1 MMRCVRLFFVL
12 LTLALVVGCS
22 KGESPE
28 NEVFAVSDLAHKKV
42 GVIKGTT
49 AEAYAMELGNGS
61 MDMKFESYPSL
72 KDMVEPLLQGELDAI
87 LSDDVPAKVLV
98 DSDPSLRILDEAL
111 KEESYA
117 GVIAKEKW
125 GLLDS
130 VNVAL
135 IQMRATGVYDSIV
148 KSYVGGDAKY
158 RVPLGPANGPV
169 LKVATYAKFPPFVY
183 YNEKKELVG
192 SDVEIVR
199 YAALPYLSGLSD
211 DENALAVH
219 RSIVGN
225 DADVEIVRYVADYL
239 ERPLEII
246 DMDFGKII
254 DAVRDG
260 QADLGFAAF
269 SVTEERKQLID
280 FTDNYATSR
289 IVVVVRSGK
298 TKSFFQGIKDSLFGK

>member
-1 MMRCVRLFFVL
+1 MVRCVRLFFVL

-22 KGESPE
+22 KGEYPE

-72 KDMVEPLLQGELDAI
+72 KDMVEPLLQGKLDAI

-148 KSYVGGDAKY
+148 RSYVGGDAKY

-192 SDVEIVR
+192 S
-199 YAALPYLSGLSD
+199 
-211 DENALAVH
+211 
-219 RSIVGN
+219 
-225 DADVEIVRYVADYL
+225 DVEIVRYVADYL

>member
-1 MMRCVRLFFVL
+1 MVRCVRLFFVL

-98 DSDPSLRILDEAL
+98 ANDPLLRILDESL
-111 KEESYA
+111 KEEPYA

-130 VNVAL
+130 VNIAL

-148 KSYVGGDAKY
+148 QSYIGGDAKY
-158 RVPLGPANGPV
+158 HVPQEQTNGVPLR
-169 LKVATYAKFPPFVY
+169 VATYAKFPPFVY
-183 YNEKKELVG
+183 YDDNKQIVG
-192 SDVEIVR
+192 SDIEI
-199 YAALPYLSGLSD
+199 A
-211 DENALAVH
+211 
-219 RSIVGN
+219 
-225 DADVEIVRYVADYL
+225 RYVANHL

-246 DMDFGKII
+246 DMDFEKII
-254 DAVRDG
+254 DAVREG
-260 QADLGFAAF
+260 RADLGFAAF
-269 SVTEERKQLID
+269 SVTEERRKLVD

-289 IVVVVRSGK
+289 IVVIVRSGK
-298 TKSFFQGIKDSLFGK
+298 TKSFFQGIKDSLFGS